1 MPFRLVNWKA
11 GAETRVFAPA
21 FAFWS
26 ATTGYRFGLLRLVA
40 AARTL
45 SPIFPERGAKSP
57 RTKALAGQRFPKFYL
72 CRNHTDKLLSN
83 RWDVCRA
90 RVGYM
95 ENHFVKITDLKSF
108 EDLSAR
114 SKERAVVIF
123 KHSLTC
129 PISSAAYDEMT
140 AFDGEVALL
149 EVQRSRELSQEIE
162 DRLGVVH
169 ESPQVIVLRNG
180 QVVWNA
186 SHFRITA
193 DAVAGAVRDAEA
205 TSQ

>member
-1 MPFRLVNWKA
+1 M
-11 GAETRVFAPA
+11 
-21 FAFWS
+21 
-26 ATTGYRFGLLRLVA
+26 
-40 AARTL
+40 
-45 SPIFPERGAKSP
+45 
-57 RTKALAGQRFPKFYL
+57 
-72 CRNHTDKLLSN
+72 
-83 RWDVCRA
+83 RA
-90 RVGYM
+90 RVGNM

-108 EDLSAR
+108 EEFSAR

-129 PISSAAYDEMT
+129 PISAAAYDEMT

-193 DAVAGAVRDAEA
+193 DAVAGAVRDAE
-205 TSQ
+205 TSIQ